1 MITILHHQIAST
13 LQMER
18 LQKYVCDFEGCNK
31 SYGKK
36 SHLTCHWR
44 THTGEKP
51 FECQC
56 GKRFTR
62 SDELAR
68 HNRTHTGEK
77 KFMCP
82 YCAKKFMRSDH
93 LTKHAKRHPEF
104 NSEEFIEAKRKLEEI
119 SFVLDMSASPS
130 IQTQLEQPQI
140 IQQPPTQQQQ
150 HQTKRKIFLPTADN
164 IGPHDETTNSTKLN
178 NNNNSNKL

>member
-1 MITILHHQIAST
+1 MSSQGSTTTNSSLKYHHPT
-13 LQMER
+13 FR

-77 KFMCP
+77 KFTCP

-104 NSEEFIEAKRKLEEI
+104 NLDEFIVAKRRLDDLVGLEQV
-119 SFVLDMSASPS
+119 VLDMSASPS
-130 IQTQLEQPQI
+130 
-140 IQQPPTQQQQ
+140 QQ
-150 HQTKRKIFLPTADN
+150 QTKRKIFLPTTDN
-164 IGPHDETTNSTKLN
+164 NNQQTTTNNSKINNSN
-178 NNNNSNKL
+178 NNNKL

>member
-1 MITILHHQIAST
+1 MGSLF
-13 LQMER
+13 R
-18 LQKYVCDFEGCNK
+18 KYRCDFEGCNK

-77 KFMCP
+77 KFTCP

-104 NSEEFIEAKRKLEEI
+104 NFDEFSEAKKRLEDLVGLEQVDLNL
-119 SFVLDMSASPS
+119 SSPS
-130 IQTQLEQPQI
+130 SHH
-140 IQQPPTQQQQ
+140 QQQQ
-150 HQTKRKIFLPTADN
+150 KSKIFLPTIDN
-164 IGPHDETTNSTKLN
+164 SNS
-178 NNNNSNKL
+178 NNSNYNNLNNQIIISEINVSNAARLLSWNPKALKFEKS

>member
-1 MITILHHQIAST
+1 MSSLTVEPS
-13 LQMER
+13 R
-18 LQKYVCDFEGCNK
+18 YRKYVCDFPACHK
-31 SYGKK
+31 AYGKK

-51 FECQC
+51 FECIC
-56 GKRFTR
+56 GKKFTR

-77 KFMCP
+77 KFTCP

-104 NSEEFIEAKRKLEEI
+104 NFEEFMIARKRLEQVDT
-119 SFVLDMSASPS
+119 SSSASPS
-130 IQTQLEQPQI
+130 TEEQKS
-140 IQQPPTQQQQ
+140 T
-150 HQTKRKIFLPTADN
+150 IFLPSEISSMIMSDINVAN
-164 IGPHDETTNSTKLN
+164 AARLLSWNPKKHSLSCKDEPDSTWSSTKAH
-178 NNNNSNKL
+178 SSR

>member
-1 MITILHHQIAST
+1 MSY
-13 LQMER
+13 R
-18 LQKYVCDFEGCNK
+18 KYVCDYEGCDK

-36 SHLTCHWR
+36 SHLTCHIR

-56 GKRFTR
+56 GKKFTR

-68 HNRTHTGEK
+68 HHRTHTGEK
-77 KFMCP
+77 KFTCP

-104 NSEEFIEAKRKLEEI
+104 NFDEFTVARKRLEEFMGLEGF
-119 SFVLDMSASPS
+119 SGDSPLHKD
-130 IQTQLEQPQI
+130 LEPPQK
-140 IQQPPTQQQQ
+140 T
-150 HQTKRKIFLPTADN
+150 KIFLPTISPMSSKSDN
-164 IGPHDETTNSTKLN
+164 IQ
-178 NNNNSNKL
+178 